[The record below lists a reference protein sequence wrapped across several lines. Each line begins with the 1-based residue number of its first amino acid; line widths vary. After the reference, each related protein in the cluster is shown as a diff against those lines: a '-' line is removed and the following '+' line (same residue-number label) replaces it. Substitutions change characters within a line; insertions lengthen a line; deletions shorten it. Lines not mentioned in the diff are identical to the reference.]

1 MSRREALTA
10 SRKKRAKKLL
20 ASQQWAEAHQLYVD
34 ICRLDPLDY
43 DGWLWMAELA
53 IKLRLPADAE
63 RACRAAAALRPQA
76 PKPCL
81 TLGLLY
87 KTHGRFTE
95 AEEWLRRYMVL
106 LPAGATEYKR
116 LGTELQQRG
125 QLDLAIT
132 IYRTLLQQTPDDA
145 DSWNNLG
152 VALQNSGQFD
162 AALAA
167 LASAVAVVPQ
177 AHTYCNMA
185 NVHVEQGD
193 NEQAQ
198 RCYQQALQLDPE
210 SVNTLGSLGGFY
222 MVQLRLEQALH
233 YLDRAIAIDPGFAG
247 GYWNR
252 SLIHLL
258 QGRLREGWRDYD
270 ARFDSPEVIQ
280 RFGQREFVKPIWD
293 GQPIPGKTLLV
304 YAEQGFGDSIQF
316 CRYLPLLKQ
325 RVDHLLFESRPE
337 LMRLLGT
344 LPGEIECVARRDDFS
359 VAALDFDY
367 HIPLMSLPRLFN
379 TELETIPAGV
389 PYLSAEPERVQQ
401 WGERMEA
408 TGLKVGL
415 VWAGSPGHQRDRDRS
430 LTLAQLA
437 PLAQVPGITFYSLQK
452 GGAAA
457 QAATPPAGMTLIDMT
472 AEMYDFADTAA
483 VIANLDLVICVDT
496 SVAHLAGALGKPVW
510 VLLYYPPDWRWLLD
524 RDDSPWYHT
533 MRLFRLGPS
542 RDWAAPLQQLMAE
555 LQGWVAV

>member
-1 MSRREALTA
+1 
-10 SRKKRAKKLL
+10 
-20 ASQQWAEAHQLYVD
+20 
-34 ICRLDPLDY
+34 
-43 DGWLWMAELA
+43 MA
-53 IKLRLPADAE
+53 
-63 RACRAAAALRPQA
+63 
-76 PKPCL
+76 
-81 TLGLLY
+81 
-87 KTHGRFTE
+87 
-95 AEEWLRRYMVL
+95 VL
-106 LPAGATEYKR
+106 LSLKSGCGVTWCEYKR

-167 LASAVAVVPQ
+167 LASAVQVVPQ

-185 NVHVEQGD
+185 NVHVEKGD

-222 MVQLRLEQALH
+222 MAQLRLEEALH

-337 LMRLLGT
+337 LLRLLRT

-359 VAALDFDY
+359 VAAFDFDY

-379 TELETIPAGV
+379 TELETIPAGA

-401 WGERMEA
+401 WGERIEA

-430 LTLAQLA
+430 MTLAQFA
-437 PLAQVPGITFYSLQK
+437 PLAQLPDITFYSLQK

-457 QAATPPAGMTLIDMT
+457 QAATPPVGMTLIDMT
-472 AEMYDFADTAA
+472 AEMHDFADTAA
-483 VIANLDLVICVDT
+483 VIANLDLVI
-496 SVAHLAGALGKPVW
+496 W
-510 VLLYYPPDWRWLLD
+510 
-524 RDDSPWYHT
+524 
-533 MRLFRLGPS
+533 
-542 RDWAAPLQQLMAE
+542 
-555 LQGWVAV
+555 